1 MEYFRL
7 VEKKKLSFKEK
18 EEFKQLEKDLEKLEQ
33 EKIEHALIPA
43 LDFMCLD
50 INDEP
55 DLTLIEQK
63 IKVVHQMMPTSTKL
77 VKGDSLD
84 LLANNVELCLNY
96 DDDYIKRVDNDLQK
110 SSIVAKAS
118 IVKLEEWLRNVK

>member
-1 MEYFRL
+1 MVYIPTIA
-7 VEKKKLSFKEK
+7 VE
-18 EEFKQLEKDLEKLEQ
+18 
-33 EKIEHALIPA
+33 
-43 LDFMCLD
+43 
-50 INDEP
+50 
-55 DLTLIEQK
+55 IEQK

-84 LLANNVELCLNY
+84 LLANNVEICLNY